1 MLEKVFVLYNS
12 LTNSWITIPTC
23 NILLYITVI
32 TIFKLTIKLPN
43 YRIYCFIFVGIC
55 NSNTPS
61 RKIVGYNKFT
71 ALSGSAY

>member
-1 MLEKVFVLYNS
+1 MLKKTFVLYNS
-12 LTNSWITIPTC
+12 LTNCWITIPTC

-55 NSNTPS
+55 NPPPPKNNG
-61 RKIVGYNKFT
+61 RVK
-71 ALSGSAY
+71 